1 MATAQLATNLGIIG
15 YIALLESDP
24 DHGAWTAS
32 GLNEVFV
39 VFSSIVVVFGLIS
52 YLLLLYYVF
61 LAPMLI

>member
-15 YIALLESDP
+15 YMALL
-24 DHGAWTAS
+24 DHGAWTAI

-39 VFSSIVVVFGLIS
+39 VFSSIVVLFGLIS